1 MAKLKYKVGDMVY
14 TYLNPTVKRR
24 ISHVHQNEPGYPN
37 SYKLALVDREG
48 YSYSSHWVNESSI
61 SKRKLR

>member
-24 ISHVHQNEPGYPN
+24 ISHTRQNDPGYPN
-37 SYKLALVDREG
+37 VYKLALFDREG
-48 YSYSSHWVNESSI
+48 FSYSSHWVNEESI